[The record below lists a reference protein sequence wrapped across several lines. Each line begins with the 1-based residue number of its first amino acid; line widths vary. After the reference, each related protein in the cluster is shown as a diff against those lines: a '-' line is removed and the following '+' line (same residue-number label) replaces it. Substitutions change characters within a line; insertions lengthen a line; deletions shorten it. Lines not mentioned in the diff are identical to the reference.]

1 MPQPKRGVLVQHP
14 NARLSVYQRHL
25 IVERVESG
33 WTVAHAAQAAGVS
46 RQTASK
52 WVNRWRRLGA
62 DALHDASSRP
72 RHTRPRVGRAITK
85 RIIKARLRFRRGP
98 HFLGWQLGLAG
109 STVHVVLRRL
119 GLNRLNRRPTEEVR
133 RYEWPEPGDLVH
145 LDIKKLGRI
154 GQGGGKRVLGQSAK
168 NRHHGIGWEHVHVA
182 IDDHSRLAYAE
193 VCPDEAA
200 ATTVAFTQ
208 RAIDFFAAAGI
219 QVRRILT
226 DNGSPYRSS
235 AFADLLADHD
245 ISMRKTRPYR
255 PQTNGKAEAFVKIV
269 TNEWAYAR
277 AYNNTEERTDR
288 LGPFLRYYNLYR
300 PHGGIGGQR
309 PISRVHP

>member
-1 MPQPKRGVLVQHP
+1 MQHP

-25 IVERVESG
+25 IVERVERG
-33 WTVAHAAQAAGVS
+33 WTVVRAARAAGVS

-62 DALHDASSRP
+62 NALRDASSRP
-72 RHTRPRVGRAITK
+72 RHTRPRVSRDVVR

-98 HFLGWQLGLAG
+98 HFLGWRLGLAG
-109 STVHVVLRRL
+109 STVHIVLRRL
-119 GLNRLNRRPTEEVR
+119 GLNRLRRVPKDEVR
-133 RYEWPEPGDLVH
+133 RYEWPEAGDLVH

-154 GQGGGKRVLGQSAK
+154 GQGGGKRFGKSRSPRGL
-168 NRHHGIGWEHVHVA
+168 GWEHVHVA

-193 VCPDEAA
+193 ICPDEAA
-200 ATTVAFTQ
+200 TTTVAFTK
-208 RAIDFFAAAGI
+208 RAIDFFAGAGI

-226 DNGSPYRSS
+226 DNGSAYRSGM
-235 AFADLLADHD
+235 FAGLLSEHG
-245 ISMRKTRPYR
+245 ISMRKTRPYH

-277 AYNNTEERTDR
+277 AYQNTEERAER
-288 LGPFLRYYNLYR
+288 LGPFLKYYNLYR

-309 PISRVHP
+309 PISRVHA

>member
-1 MPQPKRGVLVQHP
+1 VQHP
-14 NARLSVYQRHL
+14 NARLSVYQRNL
-25 IVERVESG
+25 IVERVIGG
-33 WTVAHAAQAAGVS
+33 WTVARTARAAGVS

-52 WVNRWRRLGA
+52 WVNRWRRLGV
-62 DALHDASSRP
+62 DALRDASSRP
-72 RHTRPRVGRAITK
+72 RNARPRVGQTVVK

-98 HFLGWQLGLAG
+98 HFLGWRLGIPG

-119 GLNRLNRRPTEEVR
+119 GLNRLNRRPVEEAR
-133 RYEWPEPGDLVH
+133 RYEWPEPGDLIH

-154 GQGGGKRVLGQSAK
+154 GQGGGKRFGK
-168 NRHHGIGWEHVHVA
+168 NRSPRGLGWEHVHVA

-193 VCPDEAA
+193 VCRDERAT
-200 ATTVAFTQ
+200 TTVAFTR
-208 RAIDFFAAAGI
+208 RAVDFFAAAGI
-219 QVRRILT
+219 EVRRILT
-226 DNGSPYRSS
+226 DNGSAYCSR
-235 AFADLLADHD
+235 AFAELLADHG
-245 ISMRKTRPYR
+245 ISMHKTRPYR

-277 AYNNTEERTDR
+277 PYQNTEERSER

-309 PISRVHP
+309 PISRVRA

>member
-1 MPQPKRGVLVQHP
+1 VQHP
-14 NARLSVYQRHL
+14 NARLSVYQRRL
-25 IVERVESG
+25 IVERVEVG
-33 WTVAHAAQAAGVS
+33 WTVAQTARAAGVS

-52 WVNRWRRLGA
+52 WVNRFRRSGP
-62 DALHDASSRP
+62 DALRDADSRP
-72 RHTRPRVGRAITK
+72 RHTRPRVGRDVVK

-98 HFLGWQLGLAG
+98 HFLGWMLGLAG

-119 GLNRLNRRPTEEVR
+119 GLNRLHRHPREEVR
-133 RYEWPEPGDLVH
+133 RYEWPESGDLIH

-154 GQGGGKRVLGQSAK
+154 GQGGGKRFGTNRSA
-168 NRHHGIGWEHVHVA
+168 RGLGWEHVHVA
-182 IDDHSRLAYAE
+182 VDDHSRLAYAE
-193 VCPDEAA
+193 ICPDEAA
-200 ATTVAFTQ
+200 TTTVAFTG
-208 RAIDFFAAAGI
+208 RAIDFFASAGI

-226 DNGSPYRSS
+226 DNGSPYRSF

-277 AYNNTEERTDR
+277 AYQDNEERAER
-288 LGPFLRYYNLYR
+288 LDPFLRYYNLYR